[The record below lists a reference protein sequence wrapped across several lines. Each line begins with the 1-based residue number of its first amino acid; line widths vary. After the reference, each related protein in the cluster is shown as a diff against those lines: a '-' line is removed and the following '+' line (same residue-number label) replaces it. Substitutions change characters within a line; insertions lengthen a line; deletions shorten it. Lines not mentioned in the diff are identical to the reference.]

1 MEWNNGTIFRVYV
14 AGSDPTLSCRV
25 NISQQE
31 LNNKVYIGVEN
42 FIMRP
47 SIINAQRRD
56 FWSDTSFIQLQS
68 FNLPPYIDFSTYTNV
83 LNRNTG
89 NSNIFARLPLI
100 VVPSVED
107 SAAIIPIIY
116 GLDRVYDKSAL
127 LYEMINNPNALSNGT
142 LKIRVLDQDGTIIP
156 TNYIDAIYFT
166 IVIYKPSEKY
176 S

>member
-14 AGSDPTLSCRV
+14 AGSEPTLTCKV

-31 LNNKVYIGVEN
+31 LNNKVYMGVEN
-42 FIMRP
+42 FILRP
-47 SIINAQRRD
+47 STATPQRRD
-56 FWSDTSFIQLQS
+56 FWSDSSFIQLQS
-68 FNLPPYIDFSTYTNV
+68 FNLPPYIDYSSYTNAF
-83 LNRNTG
+83 NTNTG
-89 NSNIFARLPLI
+89 NSSIFSRLPLI
-100 VVPSVED
+100 VVPSVAD
-107 SAAIIPIIY
+107 SADVVPVIY

-142 LKIRVLDQDGTIIP
+142 LKIRVLDQDGIIIP
-156 TNYIDAIYFT
+156 TGYIDAIYFT